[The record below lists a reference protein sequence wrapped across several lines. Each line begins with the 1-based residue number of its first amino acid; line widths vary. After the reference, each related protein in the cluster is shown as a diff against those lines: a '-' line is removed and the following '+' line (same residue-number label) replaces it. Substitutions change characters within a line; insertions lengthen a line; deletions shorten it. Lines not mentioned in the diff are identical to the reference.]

1 MTAWSGVWRLTYR
14 LPLLL
19 LHTFLGIPVTVLFQF
34 APGHSF
40 TVRGRPLSD
49 VTLAWWSAT
58 ACRIFGI
65 ERRVQGELVEGPVLV
80 AANHIAWVDIQLLH
94 SVGTMG
100 FVAKAEISRWP
111 VIGWMAK
118 VGQTVFHERGS
129 HDSSSGVQAAM
140 TERLRQ
146 GGRVAIF
153 PEGGILPGPGIKR
166 FHARLFG
173 PAIEI
178 EAPVQPVMLRYSRGG
193 NRLDDVTFLEGEHF
207 LGNFFRLLMQAP
219 CIAEIRILPPL
230 ASAGRPRRALAEE
243 AESAVREAFESEF
256 PSG

>member
-1 MTAWSGVWRLTYR
+1 MGSWTGVWRLTYR

-19 LHTFLGIPVTVLFQF
+19 LHTFLGIPFAALFQF
-34 APGHSF
+34 APGRAF
-40 TVRGRPLSD
+40 TIAGRPFSE

-65 ERRVQGELVEGPVLV
+65 ERRVEGELVAGPVLV
-80 AANHIAWVDIQLLH
+80 TANHIAWVDIQLLH

-100 FVAKAEISRWP
+100 FVAKAEIGRWP

-140 TERLRQ
+140 SERLAA
-146 GGRVAIF
+146 GGRIAIF
-153 PEGGILPGPGIKR
+153 PEGGILPGPGVKR

-173 PAIEI
+173 PAIDAS
-178 EAPVQPVMLRYSRGG
+178 APVQPVMLRYSRRGI
-193 NRLDDVTFLEGEHF
+193 RLDDITFLEGEHF
-207 LGNFFRLLMQAP
+207 LSNFFRLLVQAP
-219 CIAEIRILPPL
+219 YTAEIRILPPL
-230 ASAGRPRRALAEE
+230 VSSRRPRRALAQE
-243 AESAVREAFESEF
+243 AEIAVRDAFASEL
-256 PSG
+256 PNG